1 MSDTAGID
9 LLPWSDVTRE
19 LGYDEL
25 FRRLAAGAAARDV
38 GHRLAYEEVA
48 ALKARGFGAVR
59 LGKENGGKG
68 VSLPALFELVRD
80 VAAAD
85 SNLAHIFRNH
95 FFAIEQH
102 LLTPGEVLSSR
113 ILSLAAEGKT
123 FGVVFNE
130 LTGEP
135 AGSLA
140 QVPSTRLE
148 PVPGAPA
155 WHVSGSKIYSTGN
168 LYSDYLFSSAV
179 EPERGTIRQF
189 LVAASAPG
197 VKLDDDWDGFGQKLT
212 GSGTTVFE
220 RVRILD
226 ADLFEMPVRSRA
238 SSDDGSPPSYSFTFH
253 QIYLTT
259 VIAGIVERVLADAI
273 ALVRERRRNYY
284 HGLAPRPADEPELQ
298 AAVGRI
304 AAYRSAVQAVTERAV
319 HAFDA
324 AWHAAGTPDAHR
336 LSLRS
341 TLAASEAKVVTDEIA
356 PTIASLLID
365 VSSGSG
371 VSAQAALDRHW
382 RNIKVIASHNPR
394 LYKERVLGDHYLNG
408 TFPPTGA
415 FF

>member
-1 MSDTAGID
+1 MSDSAAID
-9 LLPWSDVTRE
+9 LLPWSSVTRQ
-19 LGYDEL
+19 LGYEEP
-25 FRRLAAGAAARDV
+25 FRALAAGAPARDV
-38 GHRLAYEEVA
+38 GHRLAFEEVA
-48 ALKARGFGAVR
+48 GLKASGFGAVR
-59 LGKENGGKG
+59 LPRGRGGQG
-68 VSLPALFELVRD
+68 VSLPGLFELVRD
-80 VAAAD
+80 LAAAD

-102 LLTPGEVLSSR
+102 LLTPGEPLSR
-113 ILSLAAEGKT
+113 RVLSLAADRKT

-130 LTGEP
+130 ITGEP
-135 AGSLA
+135 AGSLG
-140 QVPSTRLE
+140 QVPATRLE
-148 PVPGAPA
+148 PVPGEAA

-168 LYSDYLFSSAV
+168 LYADYLFSSAV
-179 EPERGTIRQF
+179 EPERGAIRHF

-212 GSGTTVFE
+212 GSGTTVFD
-220 RVRILD
+220 RVRIPD
-226 ADLFEMPVRSRA
+226 ADLFEMPLRTRGSA
-238 SSDDGSPPSYSFTFH
+238 DDSEPKSYGFTFH
-253 QIYLTT
+253 QVYLTT
-259 VIAGIVERVLADAI
+259 VIAGIVERVLADAV
-273 ALVRERRRNYY
+273 ALVRARRRNYY
-284 HGLAPRPADEPELQ
+284 HGLTPRPADEPELQ

-341 TLAASEAKVVTDEIA
+341 TLAASEAKVVTDEVA
-356 PTIASLLID
+356 PAVASLLID

-408 TFPPTGA
+408 TLPPTGA